1 MSDDKSKKDEK
12 NLTDEQQQDEEL
24 NQDQN
29 VEEEEYAE
37 DGMTILDKQKVDEEQ
52 IAEVAA
58 KYDREFTSR
67 KLVGWLGKAVSL
79 VAISWAL
86 VQLYTALF
94 GVFPTT
100 IQRGQHVGFA
110 LFLVFVLYPVKRTLR
125 GKKIPFYDWILAAV
139 GAYVALYH
147 ILNYRDIIHRAGAY
161 TQMDVIVSIIAVL
174 LVLEATRRIAGPVL
188 ITVASFFLLYAYFGP
203 MFPGFMSHRG
213 YAIPRIATYMWMST
227 EAILGIPIGVS
238 ATFIFLF
245 LVFATFLKK
254 TGIGDWL
261 TGLAMGVAGGL
272 TGGPAKA
279 AVIAS
284 ATQGTISGSS
294 VANTVGTGSVTIPLM
309 KSIGYR
315 PEFAAAT
322 EAAAS
327 TGGQLMPPVMG
338 AAAFIMTE
346 FTGLPYITI
355 ALSAAIPA
363 GLYFTG
369 VFMMVHLE
377 AKKTGL
383 RGLTRAEL
391 PNPIKLLKQKWFLAL
406 PIVVIMYLL
415 IGGYTPMRAALFAIF
430 SAILVSY
437 IRKDTRMKPKTIIAG
452 LDEGARSALP
462 VVMACATAGIIVGI
476 VTLTGLG
483 VKFSTGI
490 LILSGGNIYLAML
503 FTMFASIILG
513 MGMPTTANYIVQATI
528 AAPVLV
534 ELGIPIIAAHLF
546 VFYFGIIADITPPVA
561 LAAFA
566 GSGIAGSNPF
576 KTGVQAS
583 KLAFAAYLVP
593 YIFATHPMLVLVDW
607 TPVALI
613 MSLATALIGMYAIAA
628 GVSGYLNTKIH
639 AIMRLVLAIGGLM
652 LIVPGTTTNIGGI
665 AIIALAFVYLRMKDK
680 KDREK
685 SEATSS

>member
-1 MSDDKSKKDEK
+1 MSNDQSNKDEK
-12 NLTDEQQQDEEL
+12 VIKEEKTQEMANTQEPQKQDF
-24 NQDQN
+24 
-29 VEEEEYAE
+29 VESGES
-37 DGMTILDKQKVDEEQ
+37 ILDKQMIDEEQ
-52 IAEVAA
+52 AAEVAA
-58 KYDREFTSR
+58 KYDREFTAR
-67 KLVGWLGKAVSL
+67 KLKGILGKTISL
-79 VAISWAL
+79 VAIVWAF

-110 LFLVFVLYPVKRTLR
+110 LFLVYVLYPFKRSLR
-125 GKKIPFYDWILAAV
+125 NDKVPFYDWILAFA

-147 ILNYRDIIHRAGAY
+147 LLNYRDIIHRAGAY
-161 TQMDVIVSIIAVL
+161 TQMDVIVSVVAVL

-188 ITVASFFLLYAYFGP
+188 VCVASFFLIYAFIGHS
-203 MFPGFMSHRG
+203 FPGFMSHRG

-238 ATFIFLF
+238 STFIFLF
-245 LVFATFLKK
+245 LIFATFLKK

-261 TGLAMGVAGGL
+261 TALAMGVAGGL

-346 FTGLPYITI
+346 FTNLPYITI

-363 GLYFTG
+363 ALYFTG

-391 PNPIKLLKQKWFLAL
+391 PNPFKLLKEKWFLAL
-406 PIVVIMYLL
+406 PIFVIMYLL
-415 IGGYTPMRAALFAIF
+415 VGGYTPMRAALFAIV

-437 IRKDTRMKPKTIIAG
+437 IRKDTRLKPIEIIEG

-490 LILSGGNIYLAML
+490 LILSGGNVYLAML

-534 ELGIPIIAAHLF
+534 ELGIPVIAAHLF

-607 TPVALI
+607 TPAALI
-613 MSLATALIGMYAIAA
+613 MSLATALIGMYAIAS
-628 GVSGYLNTKIH
+628 GVSGFMNTKINGE
-639 AIMRLVLAIGGLM
+639 MRIILSTGGLM
-652 LIVPGTTTNIGGI
+652 LIVPGNTTNIGGI
-665 AIIALAFVYLRMKDK
+665 AIIGLAFLYLKYKEK
-680 KDREK
+680 KEAEK
-685 SEATSS
+685 SEATSA

>member
-1 MSDDKSKKDEK
+1 MDEK
-12 NLTDEQQQDEEL
+12 KLNVDDREVQSITDLIGIEIDEAK
-24 NQDQN
+24 Q
-29 VEEEEYAE
+29 EE
-37 DGMTILDKQKVDEEQ
+37 IK
-52 IAEVAA
+52 A
-58 KYDREFTSR
+58 KFDREFAYRRLAGTMS
-67 KLVGWLGKAVSL
+67 KVITV
-79 VAISWAL
+79 VATVWAL
-86 VQLYTALF
+86 IQLYTAAF
-94 GVFPTT
+94 GVYPTT

-110 LFLVFVLYPVKRTLR
+110 LFLVFTLYPLR
-125 GKKIPFYDWILAAV
+125 KASKGDKIPWYDYIFAAT
-139 GAYVALYH
+139 GAYVAFYH
-147 ILNYRDIIHRAGAY
+147 ILNYQAIIHRAGAY
-161 TQMDVIVSIIAVL
+161 TQQDVVVSIIAVL

-188 ITVASFFLLYAYFGP
+188 VTVASVFLVYAYLGP
-203 MFPGFMSHRG
+203 IFPGFLSHRG

-245 LVFATFLKK
+245 LVFATYLKK
-254 TGIGDWL
+254 TGIGEWL
-261 TGLAMGVAGGL
+261 TDLAMGVAGGS

-284 ATQGTISGSS
+284 ASQGTISGSS

-363 GLYFTG
+363 FLYFTG

-377 AKKTGL
+377 AKKQGL
-383 RGLTRAEL
+383 KGLPRELL
-391 PNPIKLLKQKWFLAL
+391 PNPFKLIKEKWFLAL
-406 PIVVIMYLL
+406 PIFVIVYLL
-415 IGGYTPMRAALFAIF
+415 ISGRTPMRAALFAII
-430 SAILVSY
+430 SAILVSF
-437 IRKDTRMKPKTIIAG
+437 IRKDTRLKLMEIIEG
-452 LDEGARSALP
+452 LEEGARSALP

-490 LILSGGNIYLAML
+490 LILSGGNIYLAMM

-534 ELGIPIIAAHLF
+534 ELGIPVIAAHLF

-576 KTGVQAS
+576 KTGVEAS

-593 YIFATHPMLVLVDW
+593 YMFAMHPELVLVDW
-607 TPVALI
+607 SPGSLI
-613 MSLATALIGMYAIAA
+613 LSLITALIGMYAIAA
-628 GVSGYLNTKIH
+628 GVSGYMNDRIS
-639 AIMRLVLAIGGLM
+639 AGVRVVLAAGGLM
-652 LIVPGTTTNIGGI
+652 LIDPRMVTNIGGLLVVGSVFIGFYIKSRRKQEDAI
-665 AIIALAFVYLRMKDK
+665 A
-680 KDREK
+680 
-685 SEATSS
+685 S

>member
-1 MSDDKSKKDEK
+1 MSNDKSNKDEK
-12 NLTDEQQQDEEL
+12 LTTDEKPQDAEKE
-24 NQDQN
+24 QKTK
-29 VEEEEYAE
+29 EEEFAE
-37 DGMTILDKQKVDEEQ
+37 EGQTILDKQAIDEEQ
-52 IAEVAA
+52 VAEVAA
-58 KYDREFTSR
+58 KYDREFTAR
-67 KLVGWLGKAVSL
+67 KLKGVLAK
-79 VAISWAL
+79 AISAIAIVWAL
-86 VQLYTALF
+86 IQLYTALF

-110 LFLVFVLYPVKRTLR
+110 LFLVFVLYPFMRSMRKDKV
-125 GKKIPFYDWILAAV
+125 PFYDWILALA
-139 GAYVALYH
+139 GAYVAFYH
-147 ILNYRDIIHRAGAY
+147 IINYRDIIHRAGAY
-161 TQMDVIVSIIAVL
+161 TQMDTIVSIIAVL

-188 ITVASFFLLYAYFGP
+188 ITVASFFLVYAYLGP

-238 ATFIFLF
+238 STFIFLF

-261 TGLAMGVAGGL
+261 TALAMGVAGGL

-315 PEFAAAT
+315 AEFAAAT

-346 FTGLPYITI
+346 FTNLPYITI

-363 GLYFTG
+363 ALYFTG

-391 PNPIKLLKQKWFLAL
+391 PNPFKLLKEKWFLAL

-415 IGGYTPMRAALFAIF
+415 VGGYTPMRAALFAII

-437 IRKDTRMKPKTIIAG
+437 IRKDTRMKPIQIIEG

-490 LILSGGNIYLAML
+490 LILSGGNVYLAML

-534 ELGIPIIAAHLF
+534 ELGIPVIAAHLF

-613 MSLATALIGMYAIAA
+613 MSLATALIGMYAIAS
-628 GVSGYLNTKIH
+628 GVSGFMNTRIH
-639 AIMRLVLAIGGLM
+639 GIMRLVLAAGGLM
-652 LIVPGTTTNIGGI
+652 LIVPGNTTNIGGI
-665 AIIALAFVYLRMKDK
+665 VIIGLAFVYLKAKEK
-680 KDREK
+680 KDAAK

>member
-1 MSDDKSKKDEK
+1 MSNDKSNKDEK
-12 NLTDEQQQDEEL
+12 LTKEEKPQDAEK
-24 NQDQN
+24 DQSIK
-29 VEEEEYAE
+29 EEEFAE
-37 DGMTILDKQKVDEEQ
+37 EGQTILDKQAIDEEQ
-52 IAEVAA
+52 VAEVAA
-58 KYDREFTSR
+58 KYDREFTAR
-67 KLVGWLGKAVSL
+67 KLKGVLGKAISL
-79 VAISWAL
+79 IAIVWAL

-110 LFLVFVLYPVKRTLR
+110 LFLVFVLYPFMRSMRKDKV
-125 GKKIPFYDWILAAV
+125 PFYDWILALA
-139 GAYVALYH
+139 GAYVAVYH
-147 ILNYRDIIHRAGAY
+147 IINYRDIIHRAGAY
-161 TQMDVIVSIIAVL
+161 TQMDTIVSILAVL

-188 ITVASFFLLYAYFGP
+188 ITVASFFLIYAYLGP

-238 ATFIFLF
+238 STFIFLF

-261 TGLAMGVAGGL
+261 TALAMGVAGGL

-315 PEFAAAT
+315 AEFAAAT

-346 FTGLPYITI
+346 FTNLPYITI

-363 GLYFTG
+363 ALYFTG

-391 PNPIKLLKQKWFLAL
+391 PNPLKLLKEKWFLAL

-415 IGGYTPMRAALFAIF
+415 VGGYTPMRAALFAIV

-437 IRKDTRMKPKTIIAG
+437 IRKDTRMKPIQIIEG

-490 LILSGGNIYLAML
+490 LILSGGNVYLAML

-534 ELGIPIIAAHLF
+534 ELGIPVIAAHLF

-613 MSLATALIGMYAIAA
+613 MSLATALIGMYAIASS
-628 GVSGYLNTKIH
+628 VSGFMNTRIQG
-639 AIMRLVLAIGGLM
+639 IMRLVLAVGGLL
-652 LIVPGTTTNIGGI
+652 LIVPGNTTNIGGI
-665 AIIALAFVYLRMKDK
+665 VIIGLAFVYLKAKEK
-680 KDREK
+680 KDAAK